1 MLCQIFICLFIM
13 HLCPGFISNQAA
25 GQRSILRF
33 ILYKLL
39 DLFCLWIFQRRVV
52 FSKVE
57 CDPSVQQCQLLLSC
71 VFVTQGYGRRSRTTS
86 ESSAHSVGRE
96 RSNSAAKQPSP
107 PPSAP
112 AGKDTKKETKK
123 EAAPRK
129 VNFLSKVPTAGG
141 DLLVNVITPGSLC
154 LRSPD

>member
-1 MLCQIFICLFIM
+1 M
-13 HLCPGFISNQAA
+13 
-25 GQRSILRF
+25 
-33 ILYKLL
+33 
-39 DLFCLWIFQRRVV
+39 
-52 FSKVE
+52 
-57 CDPSVQQCQLLLSC
+57 LSC

-107 PPSAP
+107 PPPSAP
-112 AGKDTKKETKK
+112 AGKEAKKETKK

-129 VNFLSKVPTAGG
+129 VNFLRKVPTGGG
-141 DLLVNVITPGSLC
+141 DLLVNVVIPGPQY

>member
-1 MLCQIFICLFIM
+1 MTAFAFLC
-13 HLCPGFISNQAA
+13 
-25 GQRSILRF
+25 
-33 ILYKLL
+33 
-39 DLFCLWIFQRRVV
+39 FCH
-52 FSKVE
+52 
-57 CDPSVQQCQLLLSC
+57 
-71 VFVTQGYGRRSRTTS
+71 QGYGQRSRTTS

-129 VNFLSKVPTAGG
+129 VNFLRKVPTAGG
-141 DLLVNVITPGSLC
+141 DLLVNVVTPGSLY